1 MSNFIKDFI
10 KLAQVIIGARYTHRL
25 TLVERQYTYS
35 FSWRYSYYEM
45 KCSTDNLKG
54 ENKYSLYVAC
64 CKSWFEY
71 TFVTDNL
78 IVGVSHLS

>member
-10 KLAQVIIGARYTHRL
+10 KLAQVMTGARYLHRL
-25 TLVERQYTYS
+25 TLVERQYTYF

-45 KCSTDNLKG
+45 KCSTENLKG
-54 ENKYSLYVAC
+54 ENNSSLYVAC
-64 CKSWFEY
+64 CKSCFEY

-78 IVGVSHLS
+78 IVGVAHLS